1 MSGGM
6 RVAGHV
12 QDGFLVLTLLLGA
25 LAGSMWLPS
34 TGRAMQEPNGAAA
47 EIRIVHGV
55 VGAGPLDVYMDG
67 SLALVGISFAD
78 TSEGLAFSGGEHE
91 LVVVPTGASRDIAI
105 AAGTITLENN
115 TRSYAALLGTTD
127 AASVGIFPV
136 DDRTLEQGRA
146 RFRVISGV
154 PDIGAIVPVFTGGDA
169 LSEPLAFGD
178 ASQYAT
184 IDAGVYDL
192 DILEAESG
200 VLLLSLPQ
208 APFEEGTTTDV
219 ILVGQIGDASLQAI
233 VQPIQ
238 VETARVSGRSAQ
250 IISGECGA
258 GEEAIAIL
266 GVVQT
271 GQGDRVGATGT
282 VPVAQGFGVAAIP
295 FSALLASP
303 HAISVSEDGESGGA
317 IVACG
322 DIGGTL
328 TDTGAMVVALEAA
341 ASGIPT
347 GVAVL
352 APALEDP
359 NTTGVSIFV
368 IADVEAPEGEAATPV
383 AAIE

>member
-1 MSGGM
+1 MSGGK

-12 QDGFLVLTLLLGA
+12 QDGFLVLMLLLGA
-25 LAGSMWLPS
+25 LAGSMGLPGN
-34 TGRAMQEPNGAAA
+34 GRAMQEAEGEAP
-47 EIRIVHGV
+47 EIRVVHGIAD
-55 VGAGPLDVYMDG
+55 AGPLDVYMDG
-67 SLALVGISFAD
+67 SLALIGIGFTD
-78 TSEGLAFSGGEHE
+78 TSGGLAFSGGEHE
-91 LVVVPTGASRDIAI
+91 LAVVPTGATRDNAI
-105 AAGTITLENN
+105 AAGTITLEDSS
-115 TRSYAALLGTTD
+115 RSYAALLGMAD

-136 DDRTLEQGRA
+136 DDRTLDQGRA

-154 PDIGAIVPVFTGGDA
+154 PDTGEIVPVFAGGDA

-208 APFEEGTTTDV
+208 TPFAEGTTTDV

-233 VQPIQ
+233 VHPIP
-238 VETARVSGRSAQ
+238 VEIARISGRSAQ
-250 IISGECGA
+250 IITGECGA
-258 GEEAIAIL
+258 GEEAIASL
-266 GVVQT
+266 GAVQT
-271 GQGDRVGATGT
+271 GQGDRVGAAGT
-282 VPVAQGFGVAAIP
+282 VPIAQGFGVAAIP

-303 HAISVSEDGESGGA
+303 HAISVSEDGESGSA

-322 DIGGTL
+322 EIGGTL
-328 TDTGAMVVALEAA
+328 TDTGAMVVGLEAA
-341 ASGIPT
+341 GSGTPS

-359 NTTGVSIFV
+359 NATGVSIFL
-368 IADVEAPEGEAATPV
+368 IADLAPEGEAATPV